1 MTMNYCSSSDT
12 INVYFFLKIA
22 EVLNVEV
29 TASSIVLFPQLVLF
43 HLKRKNV
50 PDLCFKPL
58 KPQHL
63 ENVKV

>member
-1 MTMNYCSSSDT
+1 MTMNYCSSLDT

-43 HLKRKNV
+43 HLKRKMYQIYVLN
-50 PDLCFKPL
+50 L
-58 KPQHL
+58 
-63 ENVKV
+63 